1 MIRVPSDHVSDPR
14 IRTDE
19 PLLWL
24 VGAGHEVRTDES
36 YYFDSRQ
43 RRDRPH
49 VVVQYTLAGIGFY
62 HDARGR
68 SLLPAGWAWV
78 SMIPGEFEYGFA
90 PHTFQP
96 YEQTFVC
103 LAGAEVLRW
112 YERLTHSFGHV
123 INLGTEGRVGPMIL
137 ALAHAKEMRRLPD
150 RYVQSA
156 MVYQLL
162 MEIFSTANRTRLDT
176 SPRVAQALNLISQH
190 AGDADFGIAQL
201 AAVMDCSRE
210 HVTRLFRAAIGVS
223 PIDYLTQQRLRRAA
237 DALRSSDDKLE
248 SIARRSGFT
257 NANYFCRAFRE
268 HVGTTPAK
276 FRKQP
281 WLTGP

>member
-1 MIRVPSDHVSDPR
+1 MAVAPSDNLSDPR
-14 IRTDE
+14 LRTEE

-24 VGAGHEVRTDES
+24 VGAGHQVRTDES
-36 YYFDSRQ
+36 YYYNSRK
-43 RRDRPH
+43 RTDRPQM
-49 VVVQYTLAGIGFY
+49 VVQYTLAGTGFY
-62 HDARGR
+62 HDERGR
-68 SLLPAGWAWV
+68 TELPAGWAWV
-78 SMIPGEFEYGFA
+78 SIIPGEFEYGFA

-96 YEQTFVC
+96 YEFTFVC
-103 LAGAEVLRW
+103 LDGSEVLDW
-112 YERLTHSFGHV
+112 YQRLTQSFGHV
-123 INLGTEGRVGPMIL
+123 MNLGTEGRIGPMIL
-137 ALAHAKEMRRLPD
+137 ALAHAKETGRLPD

-162 MEIFSTANRTRLDT
+162 MEIFSTANRARLDT
-176 SPRVAQALNLISQH
+176 SPRVTQALRLISEH

-201 AAVMDCSRE
+201 AVAMDCSRE

-237 DALRSSDDKLE
+237 DALRSSGDKLE
-248 SIARRSGFT
+248 LIARRCGFT